1 LPSKLI
7 PAVAETVKSLR
18 KSSGLTQEELAAAAE
33 LDRTY
38 ISGIERGV
46 RNVSL
51 SSIEKL
57 SNALSMTLPD
67 FFDEL
72 RNVLIQRDAD

>member
-1 LPSKLI
+1 MPSKLI